1 MIKLLLLAADWL
13 VSLKYILLE
22 EKYLSHFFKVLG
34 LLDL

>member
-13 VSLKYILLE
+13 VSLKIYSFGG
-22 EKYLSHFFKVLG
+22 KYLSHFFKVLG